1 MPALPFEETSVR
13 VFEKAE
19 LITTPPKGYIG
30 GENYIIIKE
39 KISKQEQWQL
49 DYENAYKEL
58 DDWYPQIEVEPIT
71 LKEQI
76 QQITK
81 KSKIKTYTEK
91 PNITPS
97 GQYPNSF
104 KKNEECLN
112 LITLEDYLSE
122 LNIPTLDEEYIS
134 ALNVPKLKT
143 KIIID

>member
-1 MPALPFEETSVR
+1 MNQEF
-13 VFEKAE
+13 
-19 LITTPPKGYIG
+19 IG
-30 GENYIIIKE
+30 GKMSVSQFVVKT

-49 DYENAYKEL
+49 DYEAAYKEL
-58 DDWYPQIEVEPIT
+58 DEWYPQIETEPVI
-71 LKEQI
+71 LKEEI

-81 KSKIKTYTEK
+81 KSKNKIYTKK

-97 GQYPNSF
+97 GQNPNSF

-112 LITLEDYLSE
+112 LITL
-122 LNIPTLDEEYIS
+122 EEYIS